1 MGVAELKEQEADRLR
16 LRPVVA
22 EVLEDKHVH
31 VHPRKKTSEGRPEL

>member
-31 VHPRKKTSEGRPEL
+31 PRKKTSEGRPKL